1 MKLLSRVRLF
11 ATPWT
16 EASQAPPSMGF
27 SRQEYWTGLPFPSPE
42 DLPNSGIKPGS
53 PALQA
58 DTLLSKPIG
67 ASLVAQRVK
76 QLPAM
81 REAPRSLI
89 YFNLFAPS
97 IGLLA
102 CLLHLLQSCLTLC
115 DFMNCNPPGFSVH
128 VIFQAR
134 ILEWV
139 AMPFSR
145 GSSRP
150 RARTHISGVS
160 CICRWFLYHWCHL
173 GSPNQLVTL

>member
-27 SRQEYWTGLPFPSPE
+27 SRQEYWSGLPFPSPE
-42 DLPNSGIKPGS
+42 DLPNSGIEPGS

-115 DFMNCNPPGFSVH
+115 DFMNCNPPGFSIH

-150 RARTHISGVS
+150 RD
-160 CICRWFLYHWCHL
+160 
-173 GSPNQLVTL
+173 